1 MQASN
6 RRRRLIAGLL
16 AAATLAAMGGCAS
29 KPPKEDKP
37 PPPAP
42 PPVLRVDVTAA
53 ANANRG
59 PGGQA
64 LPIVVRLYELKAQG
78 AFSGA
83 DFFSLYDHESKTLGG
98 ELVAREELTLAPGQT
113 RQIVKP
119 LDPQT
124 RYLGVLGAF
133 REIDR
138 ATWRALVPLVA
149 GKDNNL
155 DVAVGANAIRV
166 QPR

>member
-1 MQASN
+1 MKTSE

-16 AAATLAAMGGCAS
+16 AAATLTAMGGCGS

-37 PPPAP
+37 PPAA

-59 PGGQA
+59 PAGQA
-64 LPIVVRLYELKAQG
+64 LPIVVRVFELKAQG

-83 DFFSLYDHESKTLGG
+83 DFFSLYDHESKLLGG
-98 ELVAREELTLAPGQT
+98 ELIAREELTLAPGQT

-133 REIDR
+133 RDIDR
-138 ATWRALVPLVA
+138 ATWRALVPLIA

-166 QPR
+166 QPH

>member
-1 MQASN
+1 MKTSD

-16 AAATLAAMGGCAS
+16 AAATLTAMGGCAS
-29 KPPKEDKP
+29 KPPKEDKAP
-37 PPPAP
+37 PP

-59 PGGQA
+59 PAGQA
-64 LPIVVRLYELKAQG
+64 LPIVVRVFELKAQG

-83 DFFSLYDHESKTLGG
+83 AFFSLYDQESKTLGG
-98 ELVAREELTLAPGQT
+98 ELIAREELTLAPGQT

-138 ATWRALVPLVA
+138 ATWRALVPLVI

>member
-1 MQASN
+1 MKTSD

-16 AAATLAAMGGCAS
+16 AAATLTAMGGCGS

-37 PPPAP
+37 PPAA

-59 PGGQA
+59 PVGQA
-64 LPIVVRLYELKAQG
+64 LPIVVRVFELKAQG

-138 ATWRALVPLVA
+138 AAWRAQVPVVS

-155 DVAVGANAIRV
+155 DVAVGASAIRV

>member
-1 MQASN
+1 MKTSE
-6 RRRRLIAGLL
+6 RRRRFIAGLL
-16 AAATLAAMGGCAS
+16 AAATLTAMGGCGS

-37 PPPAP
+37 PPAA
-42 PPVLRVDVTAA
+42 PPVLRVDVSAA

-59 PGGQA
+59 PAGQG
-64 LPIVVRLYELKAQG
+64 LPIVVRVFELRAQG

-98 ELVAREELTLAPGQT
+98 ELIAREELTLAPGQT